1 MRRTTLKR
9 RTFLRGVGGAMLAL
23 PVLEAMLDRHGT
35 ALAQGR
41 ALPKRFGVFFWGN
54 GVRLDRWNPSST
66 GPNYAL
72 SPALAPLS
80 PVRDYVNVISNFKV
94 RAAGPRGHHDGVS
107 GMLSGREFIELPHPN
122 SNYSSKFGGPS
133 IDQILHGDLNVG
145 ASKPVLNLQV
155 APEIVTGEGPT
166 LQFISHKGPDEPQT
180 PTQSPAAVYQQ
191 LFGSFEQPGSTD
203 PKNALRASIL
213 DLVKDDIDAL
223 KPRLS
228 TTDRQRLDAH
238 LTGISELRARIAAL
252 PPELVGAC
260 AIPEPITV
268 STGDLRTICDL
279 HADLMAMAFACDI
292 RQIATVL
299 RRLHRLPRRRRRP
312 PRPHPRRQPRGPEQG
327 PRVHGLHDGVLLV
340 AAAEAAGDARGR
352 RQRARQLAVAGDVG
366 HRRGPHPL
374 GRRLPDPAGWP
385 RRWRDALPGRPRAW
399 ALAHPQEHR
408 RRARHHPAGD
418 GQQPHKHR
426 HRDDGVVLGGGRR
439 ARLRAARRLF
449 RGRVRHCRTRSL
461 SGA

>member
-54 GVRLDRWNPSST
+54 GVRLDRWNPSAT
-66 GPNYAL
+66 GPNYPL
-72 SPALAPLS
+72 SPELQPLA

-145 ASKPVLNLQV
+145 AARPVLNLQV

-180 PTQSPAAVYQQ
+180 PTRSPAAVYQQ
-191 LFGSFEQPGSTD
+191 LFGSFEEPGSTD

-238 LTGISELRARIAAL
+238 LTGISELRARIASL

-260 AIPEPITV
+260 EIPEPITV
-268 STGDLRTICDL
+268 TTGDLRTICDL

-292 RQIATVL
+292 RQIATVQFTGSVGFTVFPGAGAGHHDLTHDGSTEAQNKVHDATVFTMECFSSLLQKL
-299 RRLHRLPRRRRRP
+299 RAMPEGAGNVLDNSLLLATSDLAEGLTHSVDDYPILLAGRAGGAMRFPGIHV
-312 PRPHPRRQPRGPEQG
+312 RGPSLI
-327 PRVHGLHDGVLLV
+327 RKNTSDVLV
-340 AAAEAAGDARGR
+340 TI
-352 RQRARQLAVAGDVG
+352 
-366 HRRGPHPL
+366 
-374 GRRLPDPAGWP
+374 
-385 RRWRDALPGRPRAW
+385 
-399 ALAHPQEHR
+399 
-408 RRARHHPAGD
+408 
-418 GQQPHKHR
+418 
-426 HRDDGVVLGGGRR
+426 
-439 ARLRAARRLF
+439 LRAMGSNRASIGTGTSASSSVVSEVL
-449 RGRVRHCRTRSL
+449 
-461 SGA
+461 A

>member
-66 GPNYAL
+66 GPNYPL
-72 SPALAPLS
+72 SPALQPLS

-94 RAAGPRGHHDGVS
+94 RAAGPRGHHNGVS

-155 APEIVTGEGPT
+155 APEIVTSEGPT
-166 LQFISHKGPDEPQT
+166 LQFISHKGPDEPQP
-180 PTQSPAAVYQQ
+180 PTRSPAAVYQQ

-203 PKNALRASIL
+203 PKNALRTSIL
-213 DLVKDDIDAL
+213 DLVRDDIDAL

-228 TTDRQRLDAH
+228 TSDRQRLDAH

-260 AIPEPITV
+260 EIPEPVTV
-268 STGDLRTICDL
+268 TTGDLRTICDL
-279 HADLMAMAFACDI
+279 HADLVAMAFACDI
-292 RQIATVL
+292 RQIATVQFTGSVGFTVFPGAGAGHHDLTHDGSAEAQNKVHDATVFTMECFSSLLQKL
-299 RRLHRLPRRRRRP
+299 RAMPEGAGNVLDNSLWLATSDTAEGLTHSVDDYPILLAGRAGGAMRFPGIHV
-312 PRPHPRRQPRGPEQG
+312 RGPSLV
-327 PRVHGLHDGVLLV
+327 RKNTADVLV
-340 AAAEAAGDARGR
+340 TI
-352 RQRARQLAVAGDVG
+352 
-366 HRRGPHPL
+366 
-374 GRRLPDPAGWP
+374 
-385 RRWRDALPGRPRAW
+385 
-399 ALAHPQEHR
+399 
-408 RRARHHPAGD
+408 
-418 GQQPHKHR
+418 
-426 HRDDGVVLGGGRR
+426 
-439 ARLRAARRLF
+439 LRAM
-449 RGRVRHCRTRSL
+449 GSNRTSIGTGTTASSSVVAEVL
-461 SGA
+461 A

>member
-54 GVRLDRWNPSST
+54 GVRLDRWNPSAT
-66 GPNYAL
+66 GPNYPL
-72 SPALAPLS
+72 SPELQPLS

-180 PTQSPAAVYQQ
+180 PTRSPAAVYQQ
-191 LFGSFEQPGSTD
+191 LFGSFETPGSTD

-228 TTDRQRLDAH
+228 SSDRQRLDAH

-260 AIPEPITV
+260 EIPEPVTV
-268 STGDLRTICDL
+268 TTGDLRTICDL

-292 RQIATVL
+292 RQIATVQFTGSVGFTVFPGTGAGHHDLTHDGSTEAQNKVHDATVFTMECFSSMLQKL
-299 RRLHRLPRRRRRP
+299 RAMPEGAGNVLDNSLLLATSDLAEGLTHSVDDYPILLAGRAGGAMRFPGIHV
-312 PRPHPRRQPRGPEQG
+312 RGPSLI
-327 PRVHGLHDGVLLV
+327 RKNTSDVLV
-340 AAAEAAGDARGR
+340 TI
-352 RQRARQLAVAGDVG
+352 
-366 HRRGPHPL
+366 
-374 GRRLPDPAGWP
+374 
-385 RRWRDALPGRPRAW
+385 
-399 ALAHPQEHR
+399 
-408 RRARHHPAGD
+408 
-418 GQQPHKHR
+418 
-426 HRDDGVVLGGGRR
+426 
-439 ARLRAARRLF
+439 LRAM
-449 RGRVRHCRTRSL
+449 GSNRTSIGTGTSASSSVVSEVL
-461 SGA
+461 A